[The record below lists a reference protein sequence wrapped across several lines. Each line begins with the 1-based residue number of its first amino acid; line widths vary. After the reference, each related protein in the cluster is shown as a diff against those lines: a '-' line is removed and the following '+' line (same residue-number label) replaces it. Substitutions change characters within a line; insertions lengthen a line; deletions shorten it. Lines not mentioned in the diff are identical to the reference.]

1 MAFPWIPATYTV
13 RTFVDVAPHL
23 AVLGLARALFDHQER
38 NRKHP
43 ILALTFA
50 TAGAG
55 AAASIHYGEAFEDT
69 YTFAQAQAQ
78 IDPEWHDSPRGPTET
93 WPPHDLAIQSNF
105 AVERA
110 YIATS

>member
-93 WPPHDLAIQSNF
+93 WPPQDLAIRSNF
-105 AVERA
+105 AVEQA